1 MKTYEQAK
9 KELDSDVSNL
19 MLQIK
24 NLKRTKT
31 YDNECPQCKKI
42 TKKRVWVATLGKNK
56 GQGIVYCGANCR
68 AKAYRERRDQA
79 IKDSYMSKIKK
90 LEEEIKELKK

>member
-1 MKTYEQAK
+1 M
-9 KELDSDVSNL
+9 
-19 MLQIK
+19 
-24 NLKRTKT
+24 
-31 YDNECPQCKKI
+31 
-42 TKKRVWVATLGKNK
+42 WVATLGKNK